1 MIPVLR
7 ATRLYA
13 INLRTLVRSRRRKL
27 RLNESLIN
35 VEGPEALV
43 LRPFISFSVDM
54 ALALV
59 GRMRVVV
66 RDFQPDSTGASMR
79 SRGASGSL
87 RISVER
93 WIHMADR
100 SAVGKTGKPFTM
112 HVDWSKVREFARAIK
127 DPNPL
132 YFDPELAKKE
142 VGGVPVPVTFLQTS
156 AFWTDETSSPGFGGF
171 DLRRILHGEQE
182 FEFFK
187 PIFVGD
193 TLTGVTKVADVLE
206 KEGGRGGK
214 MTLLITET
222 EYTNQKGEKVAIAR
236 STLIETGQAVKA

>member
-1 MIPVLR
+1 
-7 ATRLYA
+7 
-13 INLRTLVRSRRRKL
+13 
-27 RLNESLIN
+27 
-35 VEGPEALV
+35 
-43 LRPFISFSVDM
+43 
-54 ALALV
+54 
-59 GRMRVVV
+59 
-66 RDFQPDSTGASMR
+66 
-79 SRGASGSL
+79 
-87 RISVER
+87 
-93 WIHMADR
+93 MADK
-100 SAVGKTGKPFTM
+100 SAVGKTGKPFKM

-206 KEGGRGGK
+206 EGRRPRRQDDVADHGNRVHQPEGRESRDCALDPDRNR
-214 MTLLITET
+214 TSSQSLTHS
-222 EYTNQKGEKVAIAR
+222 R
-236 STLIETGQAVKA
+236 